1 MTTIKVKL
9 LDRVQ
14 ERLEETLEKMTIEE
28 ANKMPHALLKSV
40 TWLFWHTGR
49 ELDMQISDLKGE
61 ESMYTSDGWNNRF
74 DLPLPDDTP
83 EYKHT
88 PEEAK
93 QVTVANK
100 EVLTEYLDV
109 SIKLAKD
116 YLNNLDESTLDEIV
130 DDSWTPP
137 VTQKERLVSII
148 DDAVMHSGQAVYTR
162 RLVIDE

>member
-1 MTTIKVKL
+1 MTTMEVDL

-14 ERLEETLEKMTIEE
+14 ERLEETLDKMTVEE
-28 ANKMPHALLKSV
+28 ANKMPHPLLKSV
-40 TWLFWHTGR
+40 TWLFWHTAR
-49 ELDMQISDLKGE
+49 ELDMQISDLKEE
-61 ESMYTSDGWNNRF
+61 ESMYKRDGWNDRF

-88 PEEAK
+88 PEEAR
-93 QVTVANK
+93 QVTVTDKA
-100 EVLTEYLDV
+100 LLSDYLEA

-116 YLNNLDESTLDEIV
+116 YLNNLNEDTLDDIV
-130 DDSWTPP
+130 DENWTPP
-137 VTQKERLVSII
+137 VTHQERLVSII